1 VGGDYFDFLRLPGGA
16 VGIVVADVSGKGAPA
31 AFFMAMARLLV
42 RAMAGRGYSPAEIA
56 RRANHLLFEDN
67 EAGLFV
73 TLLYAEYHPDT
84 GRTRLVSAGHNP
96 PVLRRADGRTEEI
109 RPNPGI
115 PLGVMPGA
123 HYEVMELTLAP
134 GDALVM
140 YTDGVTDVQDAREEE
155 FGMARLCDAAGAA
168 PPAAAREM
176 ADAIVAAVSAFA
188 GEQPQPDDI
197 TLVTLI
203 RRDGAAAA
211 AGPAGRSEEVIQMV
225 LPARTGVLERVAMMT
240 ESVAR
245 EAGFSRSE
253 AERIV
258 LAVDEVASNV
268 IEHAYGPG
276 STETFELR
284 LCTAGDALRIVIADY
299 GQPFDFEAA
308 SRKYDGQATPDQPV
322 GGIGLFLVR
331 EVMDEVR
338 YEPDTVDGNRVTLV
352 KRRTR
357 E

>member
-1 VGGDYFDFLRLPGGA
+1 
-16 VGIVVADVSGKGAPA
+16 
-31 AFFMAMARLLV
+31 MARLL
-42 RAMAGRGYSPAEIA
+42 E
-56 RRANHLLFEDN
+56 
-67 EAGLFV
+67 
-73 TLLYAEYHPDT
+73 
-84 GRTRLVSAGHNP
+84 
-96 PVLRRADGRTEEI
+96 
-109 RPNPGI
+109 
-115 PLGVMPGA
+115 
-123 HYEVMELTLAP
+123 
-134 GDALVM
+134 
-140 YTDGVTDVQDAREEE
+140 
-155 FGMARLCDAAGAA
+155 AAGAA
-168 PPAAAREM
+168 PAAAAREM

-188 GEQPQPDDI
+188 GDQPQPDDI

-211 AGPAGRSEEVIQMV
+211 AVPAGRPEEVIQLV

-245 EAGFSRSE
+245 EAGFTRSE

-258 LAVDEVASNV
+258 LAVDEVVSNV

-276 STETFELR
+276 SAETFELR
-284 LCTAGDALRIVIADY
+284 LGTAGDALRIVIADY

-352 KRRTR
+352 KRRKND
-357 E
+357 